1 MACHRHYNASTPRTP
16 STSALPPPSLFAAPE
31 YNAGTDVVV
40 EGVEIGTTTTL
51 VLVMYEGGTT
61 VDEYGVLV
69 VCAGCM
75 GVGGTERVRV
85 HGQSVT
91 VIVLELDTVHVLL
104 DHTHVVGVGHTVVKA
119 VTTVVVTAGAGDE
132 VEDP

>member
-1 MACHRHYNASTPRTP
+1 M
-16 STSALPPPSLFAAPE
+16 FAAPE

-75 GVGGTERVRV
+75 GVGGIERVRV

-104 DHTHVVGVGHTVVKA
+104 DHTHVVGVGHSTLR
-119 VTTVVVTAGAGDE
+119 
-132 VEDP
+132 